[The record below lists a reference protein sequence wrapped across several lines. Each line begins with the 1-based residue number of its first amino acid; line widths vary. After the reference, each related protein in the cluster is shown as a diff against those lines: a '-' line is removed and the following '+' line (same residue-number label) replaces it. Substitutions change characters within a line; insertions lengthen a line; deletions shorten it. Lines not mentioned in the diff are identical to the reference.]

1 MANPVL
7 NRTFNREN
15 LQYGPAGV
23 EIPTVDGVQT
33 ASGTGARM
41 TMDGVVSRTLA
52 LFGVLAVTAVFT
64 WMTQA
69 VWLILPALVV
79 AIGLGLWATF
89 SKKVRP
95 AVMFGYAAAEGVV
108 LSALTYVFD
117 IVYPG
122 IGFQAVLATTV
133 TAGVVFAAYRSG
145 AIRVTPKFRQI
156 MMFALIG
163 YMGFALIN
171 LVFGMFAGSSG
182 IYSSQFGWIAALIGV
197 GLSAFTLVMDFADIE
212 EGIGIGLPAQEEWR
226 AAFGLM
232 VSLVWMYTEILRLL
246 AILRGN
252 D

>member
-7 NRTFNREN
+7 SRTFAREE
-15 LQYGPAGV
+15 QSFGPAGV
-23 EIPTVDGVQT
+23 EIPHVVVGND
-33 ASGTGARM
+33 RM

-52 LFGVLAVTAVFT
+52 LFGVLAVAAGLT
-64 WMTQA
+64 WTFEATILM
-69 VWLILPALVV
+69 LPALFV

-95 AVMFGYAAAEGVV
+95 AVMFGYAAAEGVL
-108 LSALTYVFD
+108 LSGLTYIFNLL
-117 IVYPG
+117 YPG
-122 IGFQAVLATTV
+122 IGVQAVVATTA
-133 TAGVVFAAYRSG
+133 TAGIMFAAYRSR

-156 MMFALIG
+156 MMFALLG
-163 YMGFALIN
+163 YLAFSVVSMLI
-171 LVFGMFAGSSG
+171 GMFTGTSLFMSE
-182 IYSSQFGWIAALIGV
+182 FGWIAALIGV